1 MRQSRFASFIES
13 ITSTLIGFFVS
24 MLILELV
31 NRLWGLDLNLS
42 DNVAITSIFTAA
54 SVLRSY
60 LVRRFFN
67 WWHFRVEKIV

>member
-1 MRQSRFASFIES
+1 MRQSRWHSFLES
-13 ITSTLIGFFVS
+13 VTSTAIGFFVS

>member
-1 MRQSRFASFIES
+1 MRQTRWHSFLES
-13 ITSTLIGFFVS
+13 VTSTAIGFFVS

-31 NRLWGLDLNLS
+31 NRLWGLDLSLD

-60 LVRRFFN
+60 LVRRLFN

>member
-1 MRQSRFASFIES
+1 MRQSRFASFVES
-13 ITSTLIGFFVS
+13 VTSTAIGFFVS
-24 MLILELV
+24 MLILEIV
-31 NRLWGLDLNLS
+31 NRLWGLDLGLD

-67 WWHFRVEKIV
+67 WWHHKPVT